1 MQGNEVYKWVGLWPR
16 RLKAPTQMLVGVIL
30 FGLLCWRGVVGAE
43 SVWTDTN
50 LFFNRS
56 ILDIIGKGLAYSA
69 GIELIY
75 MLFTP
80 GPDEALEPVMLGIA
94 AAILMVASKI
104 EKPDWSGGLT
114 VALLVAALVGLFAAR
129 KYLFSDDEATP
140 APAALPSSVAV
151 HESAH
156 DQPL

>member
-1 MQGNEVYKWVGLWPR
+1 MQGNEVYKWVGPWPK
-16 RLKAPTQMLVGVIL
+16 RLKAPIQMIVGVIL

-43 SVWTDTN
+43 SVWADTN
-50 LFFNRS
+50 LLFHRS

-114 VALLVAALVGLFAAR
+114 AVLLVAALIGLFAAK
-129 KYLFSDDEATP
+129 KYLFLDEEATP
-140 APAALPSSVAV
+140 APAAPPGSVAA

-156 DQPL
+156 DQAL